1 MDDRKLTIPRIVVF
15 DLHQQFIPEDVDP
28 SMPLCLSIVLEG
40 RSLNLR
46 DLAAYL
52 SLIDETYGRLSP
64 SGIYAYSH
72 RPKEQL
78 EIDSVSHGSL
88 ELKFFET
95 ISNTH
100 GIRALI
106 LVFLILKYLPN
117 IIEVLSKAYKNYQ
130 EARLFRER
138 RKMLREQV
146 RRDRDLEALSDLR
159 KNQVVEL
166 VDTLLVRVHRHLP
179 KASNF
184 ARKSVR
190 HVRIR
195 ITPKDEAHSA
205 DE

>member
-1 MDDRKLTIPRIVVF
+1 MDDKKLTIPRVAVY

-28 SMPLCLSIVLEG
+28 STSLCLSIVLEG
-40 RSLNLR
+40 GSLNLR

-64 SGIYAYSH
+64 SGIHAYSH
-72 RPKEQL
+72 RPAEQL
-78 EIDSVSHGSL
+78 NIDSVSHGSL
-88 ELKFFET
+88 ELEFFET

-100 GIRALI
+100 SIRALI

-117 IIEVLSKAYKNYQ
+117 IIEFLSKAYKNY
-130 EARLFRER
+130 EEGRLLRER

-146 RRDRDLEALSDLR
+146 RTDRDLAALSALR

-190 HVRIR
+190 YVRIK
-195 ITPKDEAHSA
+195 IVPKDETDSL
-205 DE
+205 DK